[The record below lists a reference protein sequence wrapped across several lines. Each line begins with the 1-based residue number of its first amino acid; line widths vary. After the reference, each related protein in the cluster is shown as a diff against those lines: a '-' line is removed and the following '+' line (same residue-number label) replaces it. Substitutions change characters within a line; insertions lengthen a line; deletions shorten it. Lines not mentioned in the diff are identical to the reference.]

1 MTRQLTEDEI
11 GVDLARML
19 MINTTV
25 RKLELEGNKLGPK
38 TAREFGYLL
47 KITKTLKFL
56 DLDNNMLTNDG
67 DDTSGLFTFIEALK
81 SNKTLLSLN
90 MANNRLD
97 EGIGKAFEE
106 ALAVN
111 YSLIDFEFGFNQ
123 FSVDTIRQL
132 QFYLR
137 RNKAIYDENQLR
149 EWNERR
155 FMRAEDSALQQKY
168 LKVENELE
176 KKRMAEEEYETK
188 EREVAEMWR
197 KKRLDYNIE
206 RNLLI
211 QQLTEA
217 ATIRGSRGKRK
228 GKKRGG
234 VGKKKKK

>member
-1 MTRQLTEDEI
+1 
-11 GVDLARML
+11 ML
-19 MINTTV
+19 MINKTL

-38 TAREFGYLL
+38 TAREFGHLL
-47 KITKTLKFL
+47 RISTTLKFL

-67 DDTSGLFTFIEALK
+67 DDTSGLLTFIEALK
-81 SNKTLLSLN
+81 TNKTLLSLN

-97 EGIGKAFEE
+97 ETIGKAFEE

-123 FSVDTIRQL
+123 FSVDTIRKI

-155 FMRAEDSALQQKY
+155 FMRDEDQALQQKY
-168 LKVENELE
+168 LKLQNEVE

-197 KKRLDYNIE
+197 RKRLDYDIE
-206 RNLLI
+206 RNSLI

-217 ATIRGSRGKRK
+217 ALIRGSRGKRK

-234 VGKKKKK
+234 GKGKKGK

>member
-1 MTRQLTEDEI
+1 
-11 GVDLARML
+11 
-19 MINTTV
+19 
-25 RKLELEGNKLGPK
+25 LELEGNKLGPK

-67 DDTSGLFTFIEALK
+67 DDTSGLFAFIEALK

-155 FMRAEDSALQQKY
+155 FMRGEDSALQQKY
-168 LKVENELE
+168 LKV
-176 KKRMAEEEYETK
+176 
-188 EREVAEMWR
+188 
-197 KKRLDYNIE
+197 
-206 RNLLI
+206 
-211 QQLTEA
+211 
-217 ATIRGSRGKRK
+217 
-228 GKKRGG
+228 
-234 VGKKKKK
+234 